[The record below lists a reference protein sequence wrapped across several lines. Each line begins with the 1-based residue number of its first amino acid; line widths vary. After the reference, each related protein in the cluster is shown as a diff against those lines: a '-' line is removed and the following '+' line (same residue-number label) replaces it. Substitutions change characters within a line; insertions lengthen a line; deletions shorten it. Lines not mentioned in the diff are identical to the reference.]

1 MLSYHGQLLG
11 LDLSSVPHYLNFSKK
26 KKSFNSNTIVINTL
40 MIVIM
45 MIGRIVKILIII
57 MLLTIMIVMKVKT
70 FFTKNQEV
78 RYIGEIL

>member
-1 MLSYHGQLLG
+1 
-11 LDLSSVPHYLNFSKK
+11 
-26 KKSFNSNTIVINTL
+26 

-57 MLLTIMIVMKVKT
+57 MLLTIMIIMKVKT
-70 FFTKNQEV
+70 FFMKNQEV